1 MRSSVLP
8 RVTTAKIA
16 TQLGASSISR

>member
-16 TQLGASSISR
+16 TQLGATSISR